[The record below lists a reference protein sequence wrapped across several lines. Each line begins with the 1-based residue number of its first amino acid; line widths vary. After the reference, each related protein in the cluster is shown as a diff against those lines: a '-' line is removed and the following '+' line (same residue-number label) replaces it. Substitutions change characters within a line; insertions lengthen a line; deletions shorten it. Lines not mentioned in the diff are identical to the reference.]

1 MGSGC
6 SGEHP
11 SPCHGFVFHSW
22 VEMRIYVVGLG
33 YVGIVTSAGLADL
46 GHEVIGTDSN
56 ETRIQDLQ
64 KGLCPILEPGLE
76 ELLTEG
82 ARTGRLRFRYQ
93 TECPPD
99 FDLAMLCVGTPSVNG
114 RHNYG
119 MVVKALDPLYA
130 RSASLAQRVI
140 VAIRSTMSPDGM
152 EAAIHEVQARHPE
165 ARVDSVANPEF
176 LREASAVADFLA
188 PPFLVAGGDFCQGAV
203 DKVLEVFESI
213 PAQKIRMTR
222 RSAAMLKLACNAF
235 HATKVAFAND
245 VAKACDLTG
254 ADPVEVFRVF
264 CQDVQLNCSP
274 AYLRPGFAFG
284 GPCLPKDLEEMTCIL
299 SRYGTASPLLQG
311 VLDSNAQIIAHTCER
326 IIQMGVKRVAMIGI
340 SFKPGTADL
349 RDSPYMKLAENLI
362 RQQIT
367 VRFHDPDLYGVE
379 GELGVRLCANLKEAL
394 EDVEGVIVAKP
405 SLEVLDLLR
414 HLEQKGVFIFDL
426 ERSLARSAD
435 SGASTAA

>member
-1 MGSGC
+1 
-6 SGEHP
+6 
-11 SPCHGFVFHSW
+11 
-22 VEMRIYVVGLG
+22 MRIYVVGLG
-33 YVGIVTSAGLADL
+33 YVGIVTSASLADM

-64 KGLCPILEPGLE
+64 KGLCPIREPGLE

-93 TECPPD
+93 TECLPD
-99 FDLAMLCVGTPSVNG
+99 HDLAMLCVGTPSVKG

-130 RSASLAQRVI
+130 RSASMAQRVI

-152 EAAIHEVQARHPE
+152 EAAIHEAQGRHPE
-165 ARVDSVANPEF
+165 AQVDVVANPEF

-188 PPFLVAGGDFCQGAV
+188 PPFLVAGGDVCQGAV
-203 DKVLEVFESI
+203 DKVLEVFESL

-245 VAKACDLTG
+245 VARACDLNG
-254 ADPVEVFRVF
+254 ADPLEVFRVF

-284 GPCLPKDLEEMTCIL
+284 GPCLPKDLEELTGIFT
-299 SRYGTASPLLQG
+299 RHGTSSPLLQG
-311 VLDSNAQIIAHTCER
+311 VLDSNSQVIAETCEMICR
-326 IIQMGVKRVAMIGI
+326 MGAKCVAMIGL

-349 RDSPYMKLAENLI
+349 RESPYMKLAESLV
-362 RQQIT
+362 RKQVV
-367 VRFHDPDLYGVE
+367 VRFHDPDLSGIQRNM
-379 GELGVRLCANLKEAL
+379 GLRLSSSLEEAL

-405 SLEVLDLLR
+405 SLEVLDMLQS
-414 HLEQKGVFIFDL
+414 LEQRGVFIFDL
-426 ERSLARSAD
+426 ERSLARNTD